1 MRTRRTNRYSD
12 LSTAS
17 GAEKVRNWCE
27 PHREHAGMRS
37 RGVQVSG
44 TQVRRAFRG
53 EARVCA
59 GAEGGV
65 WKGGAQP
72 TPGSLTKASGLH
84 PVGRERG
91 RLWRLEE
98 TGWGLGREPVARKRG
113 WFPSSVGERR
123 ERRRPDGCW
132 MLDARCSPRLAGHTQ
147 VGGRG
152 GGGLQAV
159 GGPGRKP
166 VPACNPGDPA
176 ARGGDSCSPGN
187 SSWGRLLLT
196 RKPLPA
202 LLVENP
208 VATLIGVLTIVFLIV
223 TW

>member
-1 MRTRRTNRYSD
+1 M
-12 LSTAS
+12 
-17 GAEKVRNWCE
+17 
-27 PHREHAGMRS
+27 
-37 RGVQVSG
+37 QVSG
-44 TQVRRAFRG
+44 TQARRAFRG

-59 GAEGGV
+59 GAAGGV

-84 PVGRERG
+84 PVSRERG

-113 WFPSSVGERR
+113 WFPSSKGKETARR
-123 ERRRPDGCW
+123 
-132 MLDARCSPRLAGHTQ
+132 MLGCSPHLAGHTQ

-159 GGPGRKP
+159 GRPGRKP

-176 ARGGDSCSPGN
+176 ARGGDTCSPGN